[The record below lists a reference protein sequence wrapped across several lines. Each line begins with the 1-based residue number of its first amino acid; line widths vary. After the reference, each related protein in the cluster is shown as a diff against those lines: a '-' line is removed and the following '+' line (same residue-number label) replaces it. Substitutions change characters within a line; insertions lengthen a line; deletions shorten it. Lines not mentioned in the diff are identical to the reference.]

1 MSKILAIVL
10 AVTFVLS
17 FTTVGLAASPKE
29 VTTGM
34 GHKLTRGIV
43 NAGTG
48 WVEFFKEIYHT
59 GKENP
64 LLGLT
69 VGSVKG
75 SAKTAVR
82 TTAGGIESG
91 TFLFPV
97 PKDYNEPLIQPEYV
111 F

>member
-1 MSKILAIVL
+1 MSKV
-10 AVTFVLS
+10 VTIALVVVFTISFASLS
-17 FTTVGLAASPKE
+17 FAANAKE
-29 VTTGM
+29 TSLGM

-43 NAGTG
+43 NAGSG
-48 WVEFFKEIYHT
+48 WIELFKEMYRT

-69 VGSVKG
+69 VGAVKG
-75 SAKTAVR
+75 SAKTVVR
-82 TTAGGIESG
+82 TTAGGVETG

-97 PKDYNEPLIQPEYV
+97 PKGYEEPLIQPEYA